1 MVGAFEGVWCRLT
14 ITLIW
19 LEMMHMW
26 WALKCR
32 TREAQRKIS
41 HSLRKSRISYMW
53 QFLWSVQNELPQSW
67 YEEHSS
73 VKSDR
78 HRRKHEAWEKWIQN
92 PKVYFNTISS
102 KVSTFHFEIQQSNT
116 KNFPSV
122 RYTALVSFKAKL
134 KSTDHLGFSLGSEH
148 KGWSGA
154 SLQSHHNEKS
164 SENLKK
170 KKET

>member
-1 MVGAFEGVWCRLT
+1 MWCRLT

-19 LEMMHMW
+19 SEVMHMW

-41 HSLRKSRISYMW
+41 HSLRKSRISYKW

-78 HRRKHEAWEKWIQN
+78 HRCKHEAWEKWIQN

-102 KVSTFHFEIQQSNT
+102 KVSTFHWKPTIKYQKFAQCKVYCSGQFQGQVEEHRSPGFFFRLRVWRVKWCI
-116 KNFPSV
+116 
-122 RYTALVSFKAKL
+122 LVISPL
-134 KSTDHLGFSLGSEH
+134 WEEQWKS
-148 KGWSGA
+148 
-154 SLQSHHNEKS
+154 
-164 SENLKK
+164 
-170 KKET
+170 